1 MFPRI
6 VICLLLASSAFAQTD
21 PVQSALARPD
31 VKSAMARLDER
42 RPQIL
47 ELWKQLTL
55 TSAPSGHEDARAAL
69 VVAELKRLGYANAYR
84 DEAGNVVS
92 APIAKGE
99 RIVAFVAHLD
109 TVVQPGVKVAI
120 TEGRSESGKLTW
132 IGPGVGDDTTG
143 VTALLAVA
151 EAAQQAKLTLPNIRW
166 VFSVNE
172 EGGGT
177 SEGIGRFVKDHK
189 AEIAAFIS
197 TDGSPIDELGAVAD
211 NGVGAYPVFP
221 VFHGPGVHTIESSG
235 TPSTIRAAAIA
246 IERIYRVKVPQTPL
260 EKRSWLNIGTMQAG
274 TVPNAMAKTA
284 RFTVDLRS
292 NDAATGRA
300 LQAKVKAIIEQAA
313 REAGVKVEMT
323 PTRWGRDPI
332 ILNTPEQKR
341 LVETLWASY
350 RALGVMPQK
359 GKIGSSD
366 FVIALRDGIPSA
378 GIGLTNIRRMH
389 SPEEEAEV
397 DALFLGMKE
406 VLLAAVALNSR

>member
-1 MFPRI
+1 MLRRLPL
-6 VICLLLASSAFAQTD
+6 CLLLASAAFAQD
-21 PVQSALARPD
+21 DAVRAAFARAD
-31 VKSAMARLDER
+31 VSSAMMRLDER

-47 ELWKQLTL
+47 ELWKQLSL
-55 TSAPSGHEDARAAL
+55 TSAPSGHEDARAAV

-84 DEAGNVVS
+84 DAAGNVIS

-109 TVVQPGVKVAI
+109 TVVQPGVKVTV
-120 TEGRSESGKLTW
+120 TEGRNDQGRLTW

-143 VTALLAVA
+143 VAALLAVA
-151 EAAQQAKLTLPNIRW
+151 EAAQHAKLALPNIRW
-166 VFSVNE
+166 VFSANE

-177 SEGIGRFVKDHK
+177 SEGIARFIKDHK
-189 AEIAAFIS
+189 TQIAAFIS
-197 TDGSPIDELGAVAD
+197 TDGSPIDELGAVTD
-211 NGVGAYPVFP
+211 NGVGAFPVLP

-246 IERIYRVKVPQTPL
+246 IERIYRLKVPQTPL
-260 EKRSWLNIGTMQAG
+260 EKRSWLNIGTMQGG

-313 REAGVKVEMT
+313 REAGVTVELASN
-323 PTRWGRDPI
+323 RWERDPI

-350 RALGVMPQK
+350 RAVGVAPRK

-366 FVIALRDGIPSA
+366 FVIALKEGIPAA
-378 GIGLTNIRRMH
+378 GVGLTNIRRMH

-406 VLLAAVALNSR
+406 VLLAAVALNVR